1 MELLQYFFFSF
12 LKNYKNILI
21 KFKIIKN
28 AYKLQVDKL
37 VNYKQILIKNKL
49 NLKLLGLTLDLNLKS
64 KLEVKNKNQSNY

>member
-12 LKNYKNILI
+12 LKYYKNILI

-37 VNYKQILIKNKL
+37 VNYKQLLIKNKL

>member
-21 KFKIIKN
+21 KFKINKN